1 MKTWHIHLMGMV
13 QGIGFRPYIYRLATE
28 LSLDG
33 VVYNDLDGLHIQF
46 VAKEE
51 TAIPFYKS
59 LLEGAPNLAK
69 ITGHT
74 ISKVKEESFQDFQ
87 ILQNQEVKTAALM
100 LPPDFAVCESCKTEI
115 LSGDNRR
122 ALYPFTTCT
131 QCDRAFL

>member
-59 LLEGAPNLAK
+59 ILEGAPNLAK

-87 ILQNQEVKTAALM
+87 ILQKSRSENSSIDASTRFCGV
-100 LPPDFAVCESCKTEI
+100 
-115 LSGDNRR
+115 
-122 ALYPFTTCT
+122 
-131 QCDRAFL
+131 